1 MARPWIRT
9 ACAGFP
15 TVEAAVQLRRP
26 DQIPVALFGINPYC
40 ASVAGVRYSDC
51 MLDQDVYVEA
61 IVKLADRF
69 EPDVLMNVGCG
80 IDRARLERSEVVEI
94 KGTRFLRDRQSG
106 ELTMR
111 VPDDGNPQAL
121 QNGHLL
127 AQASE
132 TKRPDPEAIGVPS
145 PDALVDSHSYRAAKR
160 VLSRLGDRM
169 LISRGVCNASNSVV
183 GWLGLQR
190 TCLLMRDDPGYIKA
204 LAERATAAA
213 CAQVRAQA
221 TLGLRLYYTGGS
233 WGSLVGPRDYEQFF
247 ADSQIRINRAIHGE
261 GGLALLHLTGRQKH
275 LTEAN
280 LASEPD
286 IVLADED
293 EFAEVREAYQGRAC
307 VAGYVEPST
316 LLLPGP
322 PERVYA
328 EVQRQIKT
336 GGPDGFMV
344 CTTDCVV
351 KDTPEEHVDAMI
363 RAASDSMH
371 IPHLHDGLD
380 REGETR
386 WPS

>member
-1 MARPWIRT
+1 MSQPWIQT

-15 TVEAAVQLRRP
+15 NVAAAVALEHPNRV
-26 DQIPVALFGINPYC
+26 PVALFGINPYC

-61 IVKLADRF
+61 IVRLAERF
-69 EPDVLMNVGCG
+69 EPDVIMNVGCG

-106 ELTMR
+106 ELVMR
-111 VPDDGNPQAL
+111 VPDDGNPQTL
-121 QNGHLL
+121 QNGRLL
-127 AQASE
+127 AQANE
-132 TKRPDPEAIGVPS
+132 VKWPDPDAIGIPS
-145 PDALVDSHSYRAAKR
+145 PGVLADSYSYQAAKS
-160 VLSRLGDRM
+160 VLRRLGDRM
-169 LISRGVCNASNSVV
+169 LVSRGICNASNSVV

-221 TLGLRLYYTGGS
+221 KLGLRLYYTGGS
-233 WGSLVGPRDYEQFF
+233 WGSLVGPRDYERFF
-247 ADSQIRINRAIHGE
+247 ADSQIQINRAIHGE

-275 LTEAN
+275 LTDAN

-286 IVLADED
+286 IVLVDQD
-293 EFAEVREAYQGRAC
+293 DLAEVRQAYQGRAC
-307 VAGYVEPST
+307 IAGHVEPST

-322 PERVYA
+322 PDRVYT
-328 EVQRQIKT
+328 EVQRQIRIA
-336 GGPDGFMV
+336 GPDGFMV

-351 KDTPEEHVDAMI
+351 KDTPEEHVDTMV
-363 RAASDSMH
+363 RAA
-371 IPHLHDGLD
+371 
-380 REGETR
+380 REAMSG
-386 WPS
+386 P